1 MNIIDYQLKSG
12 RIHGKETLKSEA
24 NRTVRLLIITLSM
37 MIIVLSIM
45 FLTLTSEGAQKGYTL
60 EQLKLKNQE
69 LKNEQNELSTKVTN
83 STSFN
88 NLGNNEKIEEMQ
100 KSEIRDFVTG
110 EDNKVN

>member
-12 RIHGKETLKSEA
+12 RIHGKETLKSA
-24 NRTVRLLIITLSM
+24 ARRTIRLLIVTLSM
-37 MIIVLSIM
+37 MIIILSIIYI
-45 FLTLTSEGAQKGYTL
+45 TSTSEGAQKGYTL

-69 LKNEQNELSTKVTN
+69 LKSEQNELSTKITN

-88 NLGNNEKIEEMQ
+88 TLGNNEKIEEMQ
-100 KSEIRDFVTG
+100 KNEIRDFVTD

>member
-24 NRTVRLLIITLSM
+24 RRTIRLLIITLSL
-37 MIIVLSIM
+37 MIIMLSIIYI
-45 FLTLTSEGAQKGYTL
+45 TSTSEGAQKGYTL

-69 LKNEQNELSTKVTN
+69 LKSEQNKLSTKITN

-88 NLGNNEKIEEMQ
+88 NIENNGKIEEMQ
-100 KSEIRDFVTG
+100 KSEIKEFVTD